1 MVPRYKKKT
10 FLSLSSVK
18 RFVKRFVISFP
29 FFILHKT
36 CSTGDATFGRLNV
49 AALDTSRP
57 SLLHPY
63 QIHFQTFSVLR
74 LKCALHS
81 VLHSNPDLG
90 WVHGRTMLA
99 LRPSRMVQSMVD
111 VVQEKAAE
119 ITGGTG
125 SYVGLH
131 LRHEQDWRSYCKSEV
146 QNDPSGTNTGI
157 SSFEQCFF
165 SAKDAAAVLEK
176 RQVMKSHRVLYLAT
190 GLLSENTVKAFER
203 LNVTVLHRK
212 NTWASSKKRE
222 HFHSHRREIA
232 AAIEFWTLRQS
243 SVFFGNSFSSFSWLV
258 RELDLLHNGRLQ
270 RTDDTIANGDG
281 HGTRAY
287 FYNQPAAY
295 TEHDVQPSETIR
307 WNVLPGVLVRE
318 KNAVKEKS
326 TASRSTEGPPDNI
339 KTSWMDIGF
348 ILIEARASRKLQKV
362 VVKINGTV
370 AGRTIAN
377 YASEGHWIAKLE
389 LPFPGRLSAK
399 VDICTPLQ
407 DGADQPDTCSSAQA
421 SSGVLFK
428 RGVTPEQDPTVFMY
442 FPLSLLTTGGPEAL
456 HQLHQMINK
465 LHSEKRISVRSVF
478 PHGNEFY
485 RGKHSVFSD
494 HFDVGDITPW
504 DYMIAPEHLGID
516 PVLNVAAELSG
527 FIPIVWFVGQHVT
540 RLSEDLPG
548 KQDFMRIALTEYFA
562 TQHFCGLKAIIN
574 TPMNA
579 GFQKVKT

>member
-1 MVPRYKKKT
+1 
-10 FLSLSSVK
+10 
-18 RFVKRFVISFP
+18 
-29 FFILHKT
+29 
-36 CSTGDATFGRLNV
+36 
-49 AALDTSRP
+49 
-57 SLLHPY
+57 
-63 QIHFQTFSVLR
+63 
-74 LKCALHS
+74 
-81 VLHSNPDLG
+81 
-90 WVHGRTMLA
+90 MLA

-111 VVQEKAAE
+111 VVQEKAVE
-119 ITGGTG
+119 IAGSAG
-125 SYVGLH
+125 SYVGFH
-131 LRHEQDWRSYCKSEV
+131 LRHEQDWHSYCKSEV

-157 SSFEQCFF
+157 SSFKECFF
-165 SAKDAAAVLEK
+165 SAKEAAEVLEK
-176 RQVMKSHRVLYLAT
+176 REAMKNHNILYLAS

-212 NTWASSKKRE
+212 NTWASSKKYE
-222 HFHSHRREIA
+222 HFHSCRREIA

-270 RTDDTIANGDG
+270 RKGDAIANGER

-295 TEHDVQPSETIR
+295 TEDDVQASETIR
-307 WNVLPGVLVRE
+307 WSVLPGVLVRE
-318 KNAVKEKS
+318 KPAVKGKS
-326 TASRSTEGPPDNI
+326 TVSGATEGPPDNI
-339 KTSWMDIGF
+339 KTSWLDIGF
-348 ILIEARASRKLQKV
+348 IQIEARASRKLQKV
-362 VVKINGTV
+362 VVKINGTA

-377 YASEGHWIAKLE
+377 YASEGSWIARLE
-389 LPFPGRLSAK
+389 IPFPERLNSAK

-465 LHSEKRISVRSVF
+465 LYSEKRIGVRSVF
-478 PHGNEFY
+478 PHGNDFY
-485 RGKHSVFSD
+485 RGKQSVFSD

-504 DYMIAPEHLGID
+504 DYMIAPEHLAIE
-516 PVLNVAAELSG
+516 PVWNAAELSG
-527 FIPIVWFVGQHVT
+527 FMPIVWFVGQHVT

-548 KQDFMRIALTEYFA
+548 KRDFMRIALTEYFA
-562 TQHFCGLKAIIN
+562 KQHFCGLKAIIN

-579 GFQKVKT
+579 GFQEVKRLEMLSPGALGEACSFFVLLQVNEELILFPSFNAIKIAAGSSKPQEKGKNYPVRPGSAG